1 MFNHILQEEFSMA
14 RSFKFITGI
23 VLMLASCFISSKL
36 SAQPGNPQQG
46 NSPQVNWSDSL
57 RAVQEESRALRNI
70 LSAIESI
77 DTARQ
82 SELIQWIITDRSV
95 RSRVI
100 SALRKAG
107 KNISPS
113 SNAELLITQ
122 KPPTK
127 IEGELNNQMDLL
139 KIVIESIGVYGTPQ
153 IKRILGQ
160 DLYDKINNRA
170 DYEYTMISTEQDQQ
184 RIQYVNISA
193 SIFGGD
199 IIFKSGFGF
208 GMNVGY
214 DYLGWPFW
222 VPGNVGVFGIIHL
235 EMTDVRIGLNFPLG
249 EAGLTPFTLSGG
261 LRIKQ
266 RILEGTQGFHAQVEQ
281 MLNVI
286 SDKKNGRLA
295 VGGEFF
301 NSFVPSSSTFSQR
314 AADTSQ
320 LNKYRTSYPSS
331 INGVKKDS
339 LYYLSMSGH
348 AWFQYSFGESLR
360 GAYVQLG
367 GGMHRVNAVTIGT
380 KSGQPSTNVD
390 LVNAGSFNQF
400 DPLIKIGFNHNAEG
414 GYDYGVSLQYCNEL
428 LADGY
433 VRIFTWLN
441 LELKYAA
448 VVFRDPKKWELTDF
462 FIITPVLKLN
472 F

>member
-1 MFNHILQEEFSMA
+1 MFNHALQEEFPMA
-14 RSFKFITGI
+14 RSLKFVTAV
-23 VLMLASCFISSKL
+23 VLMLSSGFISSKL

-46 NSPQVNWSDSL
+46 NSPQVNWGDSL
-57 RAVQEESRALRNI
+57 RIVQDESRALRNI

-127 IEGELNNQMDLL
+127 IEGELNNKMDLL

-153 IKRILGQ
+153 IMRILGQ
-160 DLYDKINNRA
+160 DLYEKINNRA
-170 DYEYTMISTEQDQQ
+170 DYEYTMISAEQDQQ
-184 RIQYVNISA
+184 RIQYANITA
-193 SIFGGD
+193 SIFGGE

-222 VPGNVGVFGIIHL
+222 VPGNVGVLGIIHK

-261 LRIKQ
+261 LRIKN
-266 RILEGTQGFHAQVEQ
+266 RKLEGTQGFHAQVDQ
-281 MLNVI
+281 MLDVLSDRKSGRI
-286 SDKKNGRLA
+286 S
-295 VGGEFF
+295 VGAEFF
-301 NSFVPSSSTFSQR
+301 NSFTPSITTFSQR
-314 AADTSQ
+314 ALLDPTYQTKFPNAIRRDT
-320 LNKYRTSYPSS
+320 
-331 INGVKKDS
+331 
-339 LYYLSMSGH
+339 LYYLSISGH
-348 AWFQYSFGESLR
+348 AWLQYAFTNTLK

-367 GGMHRVNAVTIGT
+367 AGAHRVNA
-380 KSGQPSTNVD
+380 STVGNAAPD
-390 LVNAGSFNQF
+390 TASLHDAGSLTQF
-400 DPLIKIGFNHNAEG
+400 DPLIKIGFNHPAEG

-462 FIITPVLKLN
+462 FIISPVLKLN